1 MLFGPHV
8 SIAGG
13 IDKAPE
19 RSAAFGGE
27 VFQIFSRPPQGG
39 NAPKLDAAMV
49 ERLHENL
56 KIHKQKEFYIHAP
69 YIINLAS
76 REKRISE
83 GSVRIL
89 KEELERGSVLGAKYV
104 MMHVGSAKDM
114 DAQEA
119 NAFAADNIKRILDKE
134 HKTELLI
141 EISAGAGNV
150 IGSTFE
156 SLAFFLDYLKG
167 YKLGICLDTAHMFA
181 GGYDLRNK
189 ALVKKTF
196 DAFNDIVGLKHLKM
210 FHLNDSKVGF
220 GEKKDRHEHI
230 GDGHIGLK
238 GFEALVWDKRLA
250 KFNFI
255 LETEHD
261 KVDKDIAIMKKYRA
275 QVQMSKSK

>member
-19 RSAAFGGE
+19 RSAEFGGE

-39 NAPKLDAAMV
+39 NAPKLDDALV

-56 KIHKQKEFYIHAP
+56 KTHKQKEFYIHAP

-76 REKRISE
+76 QEERISE

-89 KEELERGSVLGAKYV
+89 KEELERGSALGAKYV
-104 MMHVGSAKDM
+104 MMHVGSAKEMDGKEADM
-114 DAQEA
+114 L
-119 NAFAADNIKRILDKE
+119 AADNIKRILDKE
-134 HKTELLI
+134 RETELLI

-156 SLAFFLDYLKG
+156 SLAFFLKQLKG

-181 GGYDLRNK
+181 GGYDIRNK
-189 ALVKKTF
+189 AHVKKTF
-196 DAFNDIVGLKHLKM
+196 DAFDEIVGLKNLKM
-210 FHLNDSKVGF
+210 FHLNDSKVNI

-230 GDGHIGLK
+230 GDGYIGRK
-238 GFEALVWDKRLA
+238 GFEALVSDERLV

-261 KVDKDIAIMKKYRA
+261 KVAEDISIMKKFRDA
-275 QVQMSKSK
+275 NI

>member
-19 RSAAFGGE
+19 RSADFGGE
-27 VFQIFSRPPQGG
+27 VFQIFSRGPQGG
-39 NAPKLDAAMV
+39 NPPPIDHALV
-49 ERLHENL
+49 ERLHDNL
-56 KIHKQKEFYIHAP
+56 KTFKQKEFYIHAP

-76 REKRISE
+76 QEKRIVE
-83 GSVRIL
+83 NSVRII
-89 KEELERGSVLGAKYV
+89 KEEMGRGSMLGAKYV
-104 MMHVGSAKDM
+104 MIHVGSAKEM
-114 DAQEA
+114 DGKEA
-119 NAFAADNIKRILDKE
+119 DQYAADNIKRILDKE
-134 HKTELLI
+134 YKTHLLI

-167 YKLGICLDTAHMFA
+167 YPLGVCLDTAHMFA

-189 ALVKKTF
+189 ILVKKTF
-196 DAFNDIVGLKHLKM
+196 DAFDEIVGLSHLKM
-210 FHLNDSKVGF
+210 FHLNDSKVGL
-220 GEKKDRHEHI
+220 GAKKDRHEHI

-238 GFEALVWDKRLA
+238 GFEALVSDNRLE

-261 KVDKDIAIMKKYRA
+261 KVAKDIAIMKKLRD
-275 QVQMSKSK
+275 KKI